1 MHKNKIITVLGAS
14 NVDITGFTEQKLIYG
29 DANIGH
35 TITTPGGVGRNIAE
49 NLQRLG
55 FDINLISVF
64 GDDPLSDY
72 LIKSCQELGLNIDT
86 SIFLEDAST
95 ATFLAIMDFQNDL
108 ALGISAMD
116 IYNEISTR
124 MIDLKLRAT
133 QQADYLVLETNFSSD
148 ILEFVAKD
156 NQKAKL
162 VLDTV
167 SGKKAL
173 RAKEILPY
181 LHILKTNLLE
191 AQMLS
196 GINPTDAKSKDE
208 LIAYFVDLGV
218 KNIFITTGKDGVI
231 YGNKDTVAQ
240 RGPIPSTIIN
250 TIGAGDSFVS
260 GIIYADALEMDI
272 HKMALYGMASAS
284 LNVQFN
290 GAVSTEMNIDNL
302 KKIAEINL

>member
-1 MHKNKIITVLGAS
+1 MHKNKTITVFGAS

-29 DANIGH
+29 DANIGY
-35 TITTPGGVGRNIAE
+35 TVTSPGGVGRNIAE
-49 NLQRLG
+49 NLHRLG

-64 GDDPLSDY
+64 GDDPLSEY
-72 LIKSCQELGLNIDT
+72 LIKSCKELGLRIND
-86 SIFLEDAST
+86 SLFLKNASA
-95 ATFLAIMDFQNDL
+95 ATFLAIMDAHNDL

-116 IYNEISTR
+116 IYKDINLNL
-124 MIDLKLRAT
+124 LKT
-133 QQADYLVLETNFSSD
+133 KITKTKTADYTVLETNFPTDLLELMVQEVSD
-148 ILEFVAKD
+148 TKI
-156 NQKAKL
+156 

-173 RAKEILPY
+173 RASSIIPHLY
-181 LHILKTNLLE
+181 ILKTNLLE

-196 GINPTDAKSKDE
+196 GIHPTDNASKE
-208 LIAYFVDLGV
+208 KLVAYFIDLGV
-218 KNIFITTGKDGVI
+218 KNVFITTGKDGVI
-231 YGNKDTVAQ
+231 YGNKEVISQ
-240 RGPIPSTIIN
+240 RGPIPSNIIN

-290 GAVSTEMNIDNL
+290 GAVSPDMNVKSLEAVSNRQ
-302 KKIAEINL
+302 

>member
-1 MHKNKIITVLGAS
+1 MEINKTIRVLGAS

-49 NLQRLG
+49 NLHRLG
-55 FDINLISVF
+55 FDVNLISVF

-72 LIKSCQELGLNIDT
+72 LIKSCKDLGLKIDN
-86 SIFLEDAST
+86 SLFLKNASA
-95 ATFLAIMDFQNDL
+95 ATFLAIMDSHNDL

-116 IYNEISTR
+116 IYKNINR
-124 MIDLKLRAT
+124 DLFSDKITNLKET
-133 QQADYLVLETNFSSD
+133 DYTVLETNFPTD
-148 ILEFVAKD
+148 ILELVIEKMSNTKF
-156 NQKAKL
+156 

-173 RAKEILPY
+173 RSIPILPHLY
-181 LHILKTNLLE
+181 ILKTNLLE
-191 AQMLS
+191 AQMMS
-196 GINPTDAKSKDE
+196 GIIPTDAESKE
-208 LIAYFVDLGV
+208 KLVAYFVNLGV
-218 KNIFITTGKDGVI
+218 KHVFITTGKDGVI
-231 YGNKDTVAQ
+231 YGNKEIISQ
-240 RGPIPSTIIN
+240 KGPIPSNIIN

-260 GIIYADALEMDI
+260 GIIYADALGMDI

-290 GAVSTEMNIDNL
+290 GAVSTKMNADNL
-302 KKIAEINL
+302 EAIVNSQ

>member
-1 MHKNKIITVLGAS
+1 MITVLGAS

-35 TITTPGGVGRNIAE
+35 TVTTPGGVGRNIAE
-49 NLQRLG
+49 NLYRLG

-64 GDDPLSDY
+64 GDDPLSEY
-72 LIKSCQELGLNIDT
+72 LIKSCQELGLNIEN
-86 SIFLEDAST
+86 SIFLENAST
-95 ATFLAIMDFQNDL
+95 ATFLAIMDLQNDL

-116 IYNEISTR
+116 VYDEISTR

-133 QQADYLVLETNFSSD
+133 QQPDYLVFETNFSSD

-173 RAKEILPY
+173 RSKEILPY

-191 AQMLS
+191 AEMLS
-196 GINPTDAKSKDE
+196 GINPTNAESREE
-208 LIAYFVDLGV
+208 LISYFLNLGV
-218 KNIFITTGKDGVI
+218 KNVFITTGKDGVI
-231 YGNKDTVAQ
+231 YGNKEVITQ
-240 RGPIPSTIIN
+240 RGPIPSTILN

-260 GIIYADALEMDI
+260 GIVYADALGMDI

-290 GAVSTEMNIDNL
+290 GAVSTEMTVENIE
-302 KKIAEINL
+302 KIITNQ

>member
-1 MHKNKIITVLGAS
+1 MKINKTIRVFGAS

-35 TITTPGGVGRNIAE
+35 TVTTPGGVGRNIAE
-49 NLQRLG
+49 NLHRLG
-55 FDINLISVF
+55 FKIDLFSVF

-72 LIKSCQELGLNIDT
+72 LIKSCKELGLKIEN
-86 SIFLEDAST
+86 SLFLKNASA
-95 ATFLAIMDFQNDL
+95 ATFLAIMDSHNDL

-116 IYNEISTR
+116 IYQKIN
-124 MIDLKLRAT
+124 IDLMRKKIFDLAKT
-133 QQADYLVLETNFSSD
+133 DYTVIETNFTTE
-148 ILEFVAKD
+148 ILELLLKEISNTKF
-156 NQKAKL
+156 

-173 RAKEILPY
+173 RATPLLPY
-181 LHILKTNLLE
+181 LYILKTNLLE

-196 GINPTDAKSKDE
+196 GIEPTDTKSKE
-208 LIAYFVDLGV
+208 KLVAYFIDLGV

-231 YGNKDTVAQ
+231 YGNKEVIAQ
-240 RGPIPSTIIN
+240 RDPIPSTIIN

-260 GIIYADALEMDI
+260 GIVYADALGMDI

-290 GAVSTEMNIDNL
+290 GAVSTEMNVKNL
-302 KKIAEINL
+302 VAVVSSR